1 MRKSLIVLSV
11 LLFSCADY
19 DNSELQRE
27 NRYLLLKKQQAIE
40 EQKKFGAPLSLPRER
55 SVDKHLK
62 K

>member
-1 MRKSLIVLSV
+1 MRKSLIGLSA
-11 LLFSCADY
+11 LLISCTGY
-19 DNSELQRE
+19 DNSDKQRE

-40 EQKKFGAPLSLPRER
+40 EQKKFEASLSLPRER